1 MRGAEIK
8 PTIRA
13 VLRRVVPAP
22 IRRRVRRARRS
33 ADQVSAAA
41 PGADQEAD
49 LGRLIAPYVPNDH
62 ARQVNANYYLERL
75 MRSRPSP
82 KVVMDLGCGRGD
94 SVDRFRASAP
104 DVDWVGV
111 DIPLSQEVA
120 QRQRTDARFVT
131 YDGQTLPFE
140 DATFDLVYSEQV
152 LEHVRDPVLH
162 LREIGRVLRPGGALI
177 GSTSQ
182 LEPYHS
188 RSYWNY
194 TVFGFAEL
202 VAEAGLG
209 LEELRPG
216 IDGVTLV
223 LRSYLGRP
231 ASFLDWFKAD
241 SPLNTLID
249 DWAREKH
256 RPPAETNLRKLQYA
270 GQFAFLIRRPSA

>member
-1 MRGAEIK
+1 
-8 PTIRA
+8 
-13 VLRRVVPAP
+13 VLRRIVPAR
-22 IRRRVRRARRS
+22 IRRRSHTARHTP
-33 ADQVSAAA
+33 AKPAATSQGP
-41 PGADQEAD
+41 PGPDKEAS
-49 LGRLIAPYVPNDH
+49 LGTLIAPYIPNDH
-62 ARQVNANYYLERL
+62 ARQVRAQDYLERL

-94 SVDRFRASAP
+94 SVDRFRACAP

-131 YDGQTLPFE
+131 YDGQTLPFG

-194 TVFGFAEL
+194 TPFGFAEL
-202 VAEAGLG
+202 VAEAGLR

-231 ASFLDWFKAD
+231 AGFLEWFKVD

-249 DWAREKH
+249 DWALETH
-256 RPPAETNLRKLQYA
+256 RTPAQTNLRKLQYA
-270 GQFAFLIRRPSA
+270 GQFAFLIRRPTP